1 MNSDIY
7 LLIYSS
13 WDNVNGIII
22 CWPLNT
28 TFKVCIWI
36 DRLTKKKKE
45 FMDREST
52 HGIMLIS

>member
-52 HGIMLIS
+52 HDLGE